1 MANPQLSAS
10 GSRPDHLPSPGSS
23 PHQTT
28 RGILLAALLIGL
40 VVLGTYLPTIG
51 YDFTNFDDRDYVT
64 HNPRLHWPL
73 KQYLAAITT
82 SFVPPN
88 HGDFLPLTML
98 SYWLEFQLVGRSAW
112 LFHLDNAWLHAASA
126 SLVCLLVWRL
136 SGRAAVSC
144 LVALLFGL
152 HPMNTEAVSWIAERK
167 SVLSMWLMLLS
178 LHALLS
184 ADRTDKK
191 RYWILCYGL
200 YALTCLSKTAVV
212 FLPLIVV
219 AYGAWV
225 ARWGLR
231 KVFWRTL
238 PLAVLAGLAAAGRL
252 VGHQRAG
259 QTEAEV
265 FPSLAA
271 HGATLVEIFGWYL
284 RKLAVPTDLSAG
296 YALRVS
302 AGVASPD
309 VLFGLVLALVVAT
322 LLAYALYYRR
332 PLLALALSWYLAAWL
347 PHAQIVYIPPALRAD
362 RYVYYSCVGA
372 FLAAALLAAMLYE
385 TLRARSPSRLWSVG
399 LRLLGTSLGVV
410 LVVACAVGTLARNR
424 VWRDSVALW
433 TDALSKSPT
442 SITARNKLGA
452 AYLERGQTELA
463 VPYLRQA
470 VDLKP
475 DHGPAWANLGRALL
489 DTGHTEQAEKAYQQ
503 ALAAEPTNAR
513 YATGL
518 AEVYRSREQWAPA
531 DEWSAKAVRLDP
543 EWGYAWYV
551 RGAILSDRQDDAG
564 AMEAF
569 RKAVALDAGQA
580 RPNAE
585 LGMLLLKRGQL
596 DQAITHLDRAA
607 SLARNNPDLLC
618 NLGSAQQS
626 AGHLAKAVEAY
637 EQAIQADPNH
647 YGGYNNLAWLLA
659 TTQQSTFRS
668 PDRAVSLAEKAL
680 ALADLREVD
689 DSRRAGVLDT
699 LAAAYAATG
708 DFSRAIETQQHALE
722 LTPASVRGPLEARLR
737 LYREGST
744 YAE

>member
-1 MANPQLSAS
+1 MV
-10 GSRPDHLPSPGSS
+10 
-23 PHQTT
+23 
-28 RGILLAALLIGL
+28 LAALLIGL
-40 VVLGTYLPTIG
+40 VVLGIYLPTVG

-73 KQYLAAITT
+73 MPYLTAITT

-112 LFHLDNAWLHAASA
+112 LFHLDNAWLHAVSA

-152 HPMNTEAVSWIAERK
+152 HPMNTEAVSWISERK
-167 SVLSMWLMLLS
+167 SVLSMCLMLLS
-178 LHALLS
+178 LHALLT
-184 ADRTDKK
+184 ADGTGKK
-191 RYWILCYGL
+191 RYWAMCYGL
-200 YALTCLSKTAVV
+200 YALACLSKTAVV

-231 KVFWRTL
+231 RLFWRTL
-238 PLAVLAGLAAAGRL
+238 PLVVLAGLTAVGRL

-259 QTEAEV
+259 QMEAEL
-265 FPSLAA
+265 FPSLTA
-271 HGATLVEIFGWYL
+271 HAATLVEIFGWYL
-284 RKLAVPTDLSAG
+284 RKLAVPTDLNAG
-296 YALRVS
+296 YSLRVT
-302 AGVASPD
+302 ADGLSPD
-309 VLFGLVLALVVAT
+309 VLFGLALALVVAS
-322 LLAYALYYRR
+322 LLVYAIYYRR
-332 PLLALALSWYLAAWL
+332 SLLALALSWYLAAWL

-372 FLAAALLAAMLYE
+372 FLAAVLIAAMLYE
-385 TLRARSPSRLWSVG
+385 TLRARSASRSWSVG
-399 LRLLGTSLGVV
+399 VRLLGTSLGVG
-410 LVVACAVGTLARNR
+410 VVAACAMGTVARNR

-433 TDALSKSPT
+433 TDALAKSPT

-452 AYLERGQTELA
+452 AYLEQDQTDLA
-463 VPYLRQA
+463 FPYLRQA
-470 VDLKP
+470 VDLRP
-475 DHGPAWANLGRALL
+475 DHGPAWANLGRAWLK
-489 DTGHTEQAEKAYQQ
+489 TGHAEQAEKAYQQ
-503 ALAAEPTNAR
+503 ALAAEPDNAR

-518 AEVYRSREQWAPA
+518 AEAYRTRKQWGPA

-543 EWGYAWYV
+543 QWAYAWYV

-564 AMEAF
+564 AVEAF
-569 RKAVALDAGQA
+569 RRAIALDAGQA

-596 DQAITHLDRAA
+596 DQAIMYLDRAA
-607 SLARNNPDLLC
+607 SLDKDNPDLLC
-618 NLGSAQQS
+618 NLGSARQS
-626 AGHLAKAVEAY
+626 AGRLAQAVEAY
-637 EQAIQADPNH
+637 ERAIQADPNH
-647 YGGYNNLAWLLA
+647 WGGYNNLAWLLA
-659 TTQQSTFRS
+659 TSKQSAFRK
-668 PDRAVSLAEKAL
+668 PDRAVSLAEKAF
-680 ALADLREVD
+680 ALADLGEVD
-689 DSRRAGVLDT
+689 NSQKAGVLDT

-708 DFSRAIETQQHALE
+708 DFPRAIETQQRALD
-722 LTPASVRGPLEARLR
+722 LMPASARGPLEERLR
-737 LYREGST
+737 LYREAKA